1 MKTIREILE
10 QNKAN
15 RDGINQFCSRLVTR
29 AKDYADAA
37 DAAAYVAAFT
47 CHGYS
52 PADAADAAAYVAAF
66 TCHGCSP
73 ADAATFTC
81 HGCSPADAAT
91 ATVEA
96 AYAATAAYCTD
107 AADAAW
113 DAERAHQRADLKEI
127 FGDKGE

>member
-37 DAAAYVAAFT
+37 DAAAYVAA
-47 CHGYS
+47 
-52 PADAADAAAYVAAF
+52 
-66 TCHGCSP
+66 
-73 ADAATFTC
+73 FTC